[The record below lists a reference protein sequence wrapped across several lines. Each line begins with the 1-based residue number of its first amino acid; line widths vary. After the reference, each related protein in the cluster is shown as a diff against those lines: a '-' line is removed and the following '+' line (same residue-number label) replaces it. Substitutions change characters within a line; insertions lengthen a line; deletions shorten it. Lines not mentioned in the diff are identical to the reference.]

1 MYLARIRPS
10 RRILGDNA
18 LEDAFLRWGEGDR
31 ARGEDA
37 LADAFLR
44 RGEGDRA
51 RGEDALADVFLRR
64 GGEGDRALG
73 DTAATRQGL
82 TLTPPYVVLV
92 LDNRFN
98 IVEVVPS
105 GRKYRTSPCP
115 KSYDFAVKVLDLSSI
130 AGNPLTLFLLK
141 RKWPPSSPNALA
153 TLS

>member
-1 MYLARIRPS
+1 MYLARICPS

-18 LEDAFLRWGEGDR
+18 LEDTFLRRGEGDR

-51 RGEDALADVFLRR
+51 RVGKALADAFLRR
-64 GGEGDRALG
+64 GGEGDRALA
-73 DTAATRQGL
+73 DTATRRDLG
-82 TLTPPYVVLV
+82 LTPPYVVLV